1 MFTII
6 GQKYCLVHFYKRFQ
20 IYCDVTR
27 PQGGPNLSSFKAGDL
42 PSVKKD
48 CLNLSIDINNIE
60 TQSKQTLK
68 RIVKQK
74 VKEEALKH
82 LLEMKSKHSKVA
94 NIEYSELAPQNYL
107 KSILF
112 NNEEAKLLFDLRTKT
127 SKSFKSNFPAMHKAS
142 PHCPLECWGTAEQ
155 PLLDTQEHILNCKK
169 LQNVK
174 SSDLTAQKVEYSF
187 LFGDIKKQ
195 KEIVTLFKLY
205 LDEKQK
211 ICPPGAKLDP
221 STVQGLCCSNKYLI

>member
-1 MFTII
+1 
-6 GQKYCLVHFYKRFQ
+6 
-20 IYCDVTR
+20 
-27 PQGGPNLSSFKAGDL
+27 
-42 PSVKKD
+42 
-48 CLNLSIDINNIE
+48 
-60 TQSKQTLK
+60 
-68 RIVKQK
+68 
-74 VKEEALKH
+74 
-82 LLEMKSKHSKVA
+82 
-94 NIEYSELAPQNYL
+94 
-107 KSILF
+107 
-112 NNEEAKLLFDLRTKT
+112 
-127 SKSFKSNFPAMHKAS
+127 MHKAC

-221 STVQGLCCSNKYLI
+221 STVQGLCCSNEYLI